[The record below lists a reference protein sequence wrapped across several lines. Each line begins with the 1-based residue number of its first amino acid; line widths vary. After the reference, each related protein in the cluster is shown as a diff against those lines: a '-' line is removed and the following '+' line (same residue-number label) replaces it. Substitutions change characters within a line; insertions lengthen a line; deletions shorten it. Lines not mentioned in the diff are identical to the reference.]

1 MSKQTITGVVTSVK
15 NQKSITITVHET
27 KTHPLYKKRYS
38 VTKKYSAHDEKSEAK
53 LGDQVIVEACK
64 PLSATKFFTLKTI
77 VRKATEADVVQ
88 VKEDVTSPE
97 VLRHTREVTV

>member
-53 LGDQVIVEACK
+53 LGDKVIIEACK
-64 PLSATKFFTLKTI
+64 PLSATKRFTLKSI
-77 VRKATEADVVQ
+77 VKKATEADVVE
-88 VKEDVTSPE
+88 VKDAEELV
-97 VLRHTREVTV
+97 